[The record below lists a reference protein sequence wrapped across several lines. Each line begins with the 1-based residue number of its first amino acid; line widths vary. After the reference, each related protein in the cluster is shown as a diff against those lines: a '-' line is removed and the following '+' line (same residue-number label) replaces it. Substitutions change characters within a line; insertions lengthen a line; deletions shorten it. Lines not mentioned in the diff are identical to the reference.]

1 MLFMALPPLFSEF
14 VAALIGAVMVLF
26 AIRHKAKT
34 EVPLETRLTE
44 LTDKVRRPW
53 HYKMTAPKRWM
64 RG

>member
-1 MLFMALPPLFSEF
+1 MLFMALPPLFSEV

-26 AIRHKAKT
+26 ALRQAKR

-44 LTDKVRRPW
+44 ITDKVRRPW
-53 HYKMTAPKRWM
+53 HYKMSAPKRWM

>member
-1 MLFMALPPLFSEF
+1 
-14 VAALIGAVMVLF
+14 MVLF
-26 AIRHKAKT
+26 ALRHKAKA

-53 HYKMTAPKRWM
+53 HYKMSAPKRWM